1 MYTTLL
7 QLTNCQTILRARI
20 KFYGSLTKR
29 IESQNHQSMYNC
41 SFPTFFSMW
50 SPKLPTAT
58 WPQGV
63 LGLLLFFF
71 LRINWKTLQKPSTSW
86 SPPGRSQALQML
98 MPPCCCFQSHV
109 LMKAA
114 DQGRKRDHKA
124 RLVDL
129 VFSHMKGRTLCQV
142 SPAHQATWTCE
153 STVCWEAKLLK

>member
-7 QLTNCQTILRARI
+7 QRTNCQTILRARI

-50 SPKLPTAT
+50 SLKLPTAA

-71 LRINWKTLQKPSTSW
+71 KDQLEDPSKTIHQLKPTREKSTSPDANATLLLFPIACANE
-86 SPPGRSQALQML
+86 SCRP
-98 MPPCCCFQSHV
+98 
-109 LMKAA
+109 
-114 DQGRKRDHKA
+114 RKGDHKA
-124 RLVDL
+124 RLVYL
-129 VFSHMKGRTLCQV
+129 VFSHMKGRELCQV
-142 SPAHQATWTCE
+142 SPAHQATWTCK